1 MQQSS
6 KMTMHNIVSFIFL
19 YITYVHNVQFGVVK
33 GTRFGN
39 SIENVIQLLLICVQ
53 SDFIFLSHKTNILER
68 V

>member
-39 SIENVIQLLLICVQ
+39 SIENVIQLLLICV
-53 SDFIFLSHKTNILER
+53 
-68 V
+68 